1 MCKRIKGGD
10 FLIEKWKDIDG
21 FFGYYQVSNLG
32 RVKSLCRKVPHS
44 QAKCGYIVRN
54 EKIKNPKTNSD
65 GYKVVCL
72 QMCGTKR
79 YVSVHRLVAEA
90 FIPNP
95 NKYSEIN
102 HKDYDRTNNCVNNL
116 EWITH
121 IDNVRHSSNIGRYSV
136 CKIGNKNGKSKT
148 VDLYKDNILV
158 KSFSCI
164 KDCAKWI
171 KNKHNLK
178 GSIKAISSFIAR
190 RAKCDKCCYGYVAK
204 VNTHKPINYQDCR
217 MS

>member
-1 MCKRIKGGD
+1 MI

-32 RVKSLCRKVPHS
+32 RVKSLCRKVPHP

-54 EKIKNPKTNSD
+54 EKIKKPKTNSD

-79 YVSVHRLVAEA
+79 YVSVHRLVTEA

-95 NKYSEIN
+95 NKYLEIN

-121 IDNVRHSSNIGRYSV
+121 IDNVRHSSNVGRYSV

-204 VNTHKPINYQDCR
+204 VNTHKPINYQDC
-217 MS
+217 